1 MSDKEFR
8 IIHLK
13 KFSELHEHTD
23 KYSTKLGKQ
32 CMNKISSAK
41 KEKPSKEKNPKQM
54 NRNPRVEKYNEL
66 KNSIESFKNILD
78 HEEESVI

>member
-1 MSDKEFR
+1 
-8 IIHLK
+8 
-13 KFSELHEHTD
+13 
-23 KYSTKLGKQ
+23 
-32 CMNKISSAK
+32 MNKIGSAK

-66 KNSIESFKNILD
+66 KNSIESFKSILD